1 MILTKPDF
9 AAILN
14 EAHDAARMAVIAK
27 GAEDMNAFDCGMA
40 WVVIDGTSPLARF
53 CRATRRKMA
62 NDTYA
67 TRAHY
72 GDKHWQ
78 KGWQFWKPGDFAGQA
93 IGHHVAGAT
102 AFQSVLVRHGINAT
116 VGSRYD

>member
-1 MILTKPDF
+1 MPKPDF

-27 GAEDMNAFDCGMA
+27 GAEDMTAFDCGMA
-40 WVVIDGTSPLARF
+40 WVVIDGTSPLARW
-53 CRATRRKMA
+53 CRAQIKAQDNPKLSFSRRF
-62 NDTYA
+62 
-67 TRAHY
+67 

-102 AFQSVLVRHGINAT
+102 AFQSVLVRHNINAT